1 MTIDKLKDL
10 AKENDIKG
18 PGKRGGWPSGFK
30 KNDIIHYLEEKG
42 LSIPS

>member
-1 MTIDKLKDL
+1 MTIDKLRNL
-10 AKENDIKG
+10 AEENDIKG